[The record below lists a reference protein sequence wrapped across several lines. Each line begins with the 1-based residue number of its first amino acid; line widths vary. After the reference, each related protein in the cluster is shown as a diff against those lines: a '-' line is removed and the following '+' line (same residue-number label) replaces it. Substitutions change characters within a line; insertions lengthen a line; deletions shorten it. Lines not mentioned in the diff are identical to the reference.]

1 MTQAGYEERPFTPF
15 SGNAFGLVYEGAIT
29 ENAEGAVNIH
39 GIKYPYHDFYAVANV
54 YTPAGY
60 DPSKS
65 YPAVVVAHPNGGVK
79 EQVAGNY
86 AQKLAEN
93 GYIALAFDA
102 AYQGESGGEPRMVD
116 WPENR
121 VEDIHRAAD
130 ILLQFPGVNANRFGA
145 LGICG
150 GGGYTF
156 KALQTDKRFKAGA
169 TLSLFNSGEV
179 RREGFRG
186 SQVDSIQERLATA
199 AKARENEAKG
209 GTAQLTPNMCETAT
223 PEQADAMPY
232 DLYREGYYYYGKDC
246 AHPGSTFSYTV
257 SSLIEL
263 AAWDARSGAEL
274 IDVPLLMMMG
284 SKADTGYMTIDC
296 YEKAVNAPMRE
307 LFEISGAT
315 HIQTYWKPEYVTK
328 ASDKL
333 IEFFGKHLA

>member
-121 VEDIHRAAD
+121 VEDIHRAA
-130 ILLQFPGVNANRFGA
+130 
-145 LGICG
+145 
-150 GGGYTF
+150 GYP
-156 KALQTDKRFKAGA
+156 APIP
-169 TLSLFNSGEV
+169 
-179 RREGFRG
+179 RR
-186 SQVDSIQERLATA
+186 
-199 AKARENEAKG
+199 
-209 GTAQLTPNMCETAT
+209 
-223 PEQADAMPY
+223 
-232 DLYREGYYYYGKDC
+232 
-246 AHPGSTFSYTV
+246 
-257 SSLIEL
+257 
-263 AAWDARSGAEL
+263 
-274 IDVPLLMMMG
+274 
-284 SKADTGYMTIDC
+284 
-296 YEKAVNAPMRE
+296 
-307 LFEISGAT
+307 
-315 HIQTYWKPEYVTK
+315 
-328 ASDKL
+328 
-333 IEFFGKHLA
+333 

>member
-1 MTQAGYEERPFTPF
+1 MSNAFQPREFIPFN
-15 SGNAFGLVYEGAIT
+15 GNKFGLVYEGALT
-29 ENAEGAVNIH
+29 ENAEGAVNIQS
-39 GIKYPYHDFYAVANV
+39 IQYPYRDFMAVANV

-60 DPSKS
+60 DASKT

-86 AQKLAEN
+86 AQHLAEN

-102 AYQGESGGEPRMVD
+102 AYQGESGGEPRSTD

-130 ILLQFPGVNANRFGA
+130 ILLQFPGVDPQRVAL

-150 GGGYTF
+150 GGGYSF
-156 KALQTDKRFKAGA
+156 KAAQTDKRFKALA

-186 SQVDSIQERLATA
+186 SQVDSIQERLAA
-199 AKARENEAKG
+199 AAAARQEEAAGKP
-209 GTAQLTPNMCETAT
+209 AALTPNMCETAT

-232 DLYREGYYYYGKDC
+232 DLYREGYYYYGRDC

-263 AAWDARSGAEL
+263 AAFDARNGAEM
-274 IDVPLLMMMG
+274 INVPLLMMMG

-296 YEKAVNAPMRE
+296 YEAAVNAPKRQ
-307 LFEISGAT
+307 LVEIPGAT
-315 HIQTYWKPEYVTK
+315 HIQTYWKPEYVQQAVDALVK
-328 ASDKL
+328 FLDENL
-333 IEFFGKHLA
+333 